1 MDRDVDERSTLLSHQ
16 AASVGAQVTFRIR
29 VIDGPDKGKQ
39 LVLDRTS
46 APKLVGTSTSSDL
59 RLQDP
64 LVSRRH
70 LSLDASSSLL
80 TLVDTGSKNGTFI
93 HGLRVQAVALAGGEA
108 IVVGGST
115 LLVEAAAG
123 PPLAR
128 LSRATNLGRVVGA
141 SLPMRRMYDLLTDLA
156 SSDLVVCI
164 EGETGTGK
172 ELVAETLHEL
182 GPRAYAPFVIF
193 DCAALGDRAEST
205 LFGEEGPEGV
215 RPGLFEQAHGGTL
228 LIDEIAELDMDLQA
242 KVCRTLER
250 GELVRMG
257 GTTWHTADVR
267 TIASSR
273 VNLDREVHD
282 GRLREDL
289 FHRLTGGRV
298 ALPPLRQR
306 EGDVSLLAAY
316 FWKRLGLDAQAVP
329 SRTLARWKAYEWP
342 GNVRELLNAVERR
355 AVLGD
360 TEDMEQL
367 DSRRATRQESTSG
380 MIDRVLEMKLALPQA
395 RALVMEEFE
404 RRYVE
409 RVLAAEGHNVTRA
422 AAVSGLARRYF
433 QELRS
438 RHRIP

>member
-1 MDRDVDERSTLLSHQ
+1 M
-16 AASVGAQVTFRIR
+16 
-29 VIDGPDKGKQ
+29 
-39 LVLDRTS
+39 
-46 APKLVGTSTSSDL
+46 
-59 RLQDP
+59 
-64 LVSRRH
+64 
-70 LSLDASSSLL
+70 
-80 TLVDTGSKNGTFI
+80 
-93 HGLRVQAVALAGGEA
+93 
-108 IVVGGST
+108 
-115 LLVEAAAG
+115 
-123 PPLAR
+123 
-128 LSRATNLGRVVGA
+128 
-141 SLPMRRMYDLLTDLA
+141 
-156 SSDLVVCI
+156 
-164 EGETGTGK
+164 
-172 ELVAETLHEL
+172 
-182 GPRAYAPFVIF
+182 
-193 DCAALGDRAEST
+193 
-205 LFGEEGPEGV
+205 
-215 RPGLFEQAHGGTL
+215 
-228 LIDEIAELDMDLQA
+228 
-242 KVCRTLER
+242 
-250 GELVRMG
+250 
-257 GTTWHTADVR
+257 
-267 TIASSR
+267 
-273 VNLDREVHD
+273 
-282 GRLREDL
+282 
-289 FHRLTGGRV
+289 

-329 SRTLARWKAYEWP
+329 SRTLARWEAYEWP